1 MASREK
7 RALSIENEF
16 NAKRSKVV
24 EQEDENQ
31 LEDIES
37 ELEKDHESVSLP
49 DSESYDLLSEEDGDV
64 QEPEHETENNIT
76 PAVPTPLGYS
86 QFIEQENEGFVAR
99 FKPFDG
105 PRLDDGRPDPQYI
118 SYLEEVF
125 GFTGDDDKFEANRN
139 DETPYHHRRH
149 CLWPQMYNVV
159 QDYKKLKP
167 DDEIFEISL
176 CHETTMSEDFAE
188 NFETALSIIL
198 RESRP
203 SRFAQT
209 EEEIDRKRAYENR
222 RKEALQELSVD
233 YHDRYATRPGSG
245 HKYAYMFPVHFSY
258 ELIDYICTA
267 MGINGLPLMFL
278 KNDVE
283 KFYPEYD
290 EISMEARY
298 FLESCFLMDTSETER
313 FMKKV
318 EDGAPFESND
328 ENIVHDLYEEMN
340 LVFCYVF
347 EEFVKYAAKET
358 AMRDQEF
365 AYMDGIIPENSFLR
379 ERTPAAAHRRF
390 QFDFKCP
397 KFN

>member
-7 RALSIENEF
+7 RALSNEDEF
-16 NAKRSKVV
+16 NAKRSRVV
-24 EQEDENQ
+24 EQEEENQ
-31 LEDIES
+31 LEDIEA

-64 QEPEHETENNIT
+64 QEPEHETENTT
-76 PAVPTPLGYS
+76 PPAPPTPLGYS
-86 QFIEQENEGFVAR
+86 QFIEQENQGFVGR
-99 FKPFDG
+99 FKPYDG
-105 PRLDDGRPDPQYI
+105 PRLENGRPDPQYI

-125 GFTGDDDKFEANRN
+125 GFTDDDEKFEANRN

-167 DDEIFEISL
+167 DEEIFEISL
-176 CHETTMSEDFAE
+176 CHETTMSENFAE
-188 NFETALSIIL
+188 NFERAVSIVMK
-198 RESRP
+198 EPRP
-203 SRFAQT
+203 SRFPQT
-209 EEEIDRKRAYENR
+209 EEEAKRKLAYENS

-233 YHDRYATRPGSG
+233 YHDGYATHPGSG

-258 ELIDYICTA
+258 ELIDYICTV
-267 MGINGLPLMFL
+267 MGMNGLPLMFL
-278 KNDVE
+278 KNDIE

-290 EISMEARY
+290 EINLEVRY
-298 FLESCFLMDTSETER
+298 FLESCFLMDTSQTEHFTR
-313 FMKKV
+313 KV

-328 ENIVHDLYEEMN
+328 EDLVRDLYEEMN

-347 EEFVKYAAKET
+347 EEFVMYEAMKIAKREE
-358 AMRDQEF
+358 EF
-365 AYMDGIIPENSFLR
+365 AYLDGIVPENSFLR
-379 ERTPAAAHRRF
+379 ERRPADAHRRF

-397 KFN
+397 TFK